1 MCSAHHSTSSLTL
14 HVIHG
19 ALHDATTHVDEN
31 TQQLTVWLFHLICYF
46 DHLYD
51 VLFCCIYC
59 DNVCTNNHYLLVLFV
74 LSILCVCA
82 DCLFDYLLFW
92 CVFAHTE
99 CKSLS
104 PSALPAVSPSVYC
117 SASPTTSPSVSPTS
131 LPNKQN
137 CLIYGF
143 AHDKPNRVTFS
154 FTHNQPNSL
163 TFAWPTMM
171 PTISP
176 SKSSTA
182 HLIFKKYTPKN
193 PLYVTRE

>member
-1 MCSAHHSTSSLTL
+1 VIIIAYNSVIHSNDTPICTQRQFAIHNMCSAHHSTSSLTL

-82 DCLFDYLLFW
+82 DCLFDYLLF
-92 CVFAHTE
+92 
-99 CKSLS
+99 
-104 PSALPAVSPSVYC
+104 
-117 SASPTTSPSVSPTS
+117 
-131 LPNKQN
+131 
-137 CLIYGF
+137 
-143 AHDKPNRVTFS
+143 
-154 FTHNQPNSL
+154 
-163 TFAWPTMM
+163 
-171 PTISP
+171 
-176 SKSSTA
+176 
-182 HLIFKKYTPKN
+182 
-193 PLYVTRE
+193 